1 MGLLDRIFG
10 RAKGERQHTP
20 TGMTADAA
28 EKIVQ
33 DYGAVLGSSAPAPGC
48 VADLRNL
55 PHSKERIKQ
64 ALVFAIRLT
73 KDPQTREQ
81 LKVGYI
87 SLADW
92 QEDVGIDTL
101 GIDLTKMHLNADPLE
116 LAKRIA
122 SQGNTMEKWT
132 PLVQAEQEA
141 LKSELQ
147 KLGLW

>member
-1 MGLLDRIFG
+1 MGLLDRSFG
-10 RAKGERQHTP
+10 RAKDAQPAP
-20 TGMTADAA
+20 TGMSPETAQN
-28 EKIVQ
+28 IVQ

-48 VADLRNL
+48 VADVRNL

-64 ALVFAIRLT
+64 ALVFALRVT
-73 KDPQTREQ
+73 KEPQIREQ
-81 LKVGYI
+81 LKVAYI

-92 QEDVGIDTL
+92 QGGVGNETV
-101 GIDLTKMHLNADPLE
+101 GIDLTSMDLNADPLE
-116 LAKRIA
+116 MAKRVA
-122 SQGNTMEKWT
+122 SQGELMEKWT

>member
-10 RAKGERQHTP
+10 QAKGERKHISTEMTP
-20 TGMTADAA
+20 DAA

-33 DYGAVLGSSAPAPGC
+33 DYGAALGSSAPAPGC
-48 VADLRNL
+48 VADIHSL
-55 PHSKERIKQ
+55 PHPKEQIKQ
-64 ALVFAIRLT
+64 AFVFALRLT
-73 KDPQTREQ
+73 KDPQMREQ

-92 QEDVGIDTL
+92 QEGVGSSIA
-101 GIDLTKMHLNADPLE
+101 GIDLTNMELNADPLE
-116 LAKRIA
+116 TAKGIA
-122 SQGNTMEKWT
+122 SQGAAMEKWT

-141 LKSELQ
+141 LKAELQ

>member
-1 MGLLDRIFG
+1 MGLLDRIFR
-10 RAKGERQHTP
+10 RAKGDQHTP
-20 TGMTADAA
+20 TGMTPEVA

-33 DYGAVLGSSAPAPGC
+33 DYGAVVGSSAPAPGC
-48 VADLRNL
+48 VADVRNL

-64 ALVFAIRLT
+64 ALVFALRLT
-73 KDPQTREQ
+73 KEPQMREH
-81 LKVGYI
+81 LKVGYM

-92 QEDVGIDTL
+92 QEGVGSETVGIHLTEM
-101 GIDLTKMHLNADPLE
+101 DLKADPLE
-116 LAKRIA
+116 VAKRIA
-122 SQGNTMEKWT
+122 PQASAREKWT